1 MEENSAGWEKGQQMR
16 GDKDFQGHLF
26 SYVSLEDRVP
36 ADHPLRPLKCMVD
49 EALDRLSRDL
59 DKLYSKHGRP
69 SIPPEQLLKA
79 LLLQCLYTIRS
90 ERQLVEQLD
99 YNLLFRWFV
108 GLNMDDSVWNA
119 TTFTKNRD
127 RLLKGDIATKF
138 FDQILLMARE
148 ANLLSSEHFTV
159 DGTLLEAWAGHKSF
173 KPKEENDK
181 KDPPKSGG
189 KFSPELEK
197 AVSVALG
204 RRQTSHGS
212 RNKGANFHGQKRCND
227 THQSTTD
234 PDARLFKK
242 GREGAKLSFMGHI
255 LTENRNGLVVDT
267 RVTRA
272 TGKAEAEAAEEMLSD
287 VPRDHRVTVGADKG
301 YDQKELVER
310 LRQLNVTPH
319 VAQNDTNRRSAIDDR
334 TTRHAGYTVS
344 QRKRKKVE
352 EVFGW
357 AKTVGGIRKVK
368 HKGLELV
375 RWVFKFTAAAYN
387 LVRIRNLLAENQQP
401 MPVLG

>member
-1 MEENSAGWEKGQQMR
+1 MR
-16 GDKDFQGHLF
+16 GDRDFQGHLF
-26 SYVSLEDRVP
+26 SYISLEDRVP
-36 ADHPLRPLKCMVD
+36 ADHPLRPMKHMVD
-49 EALDRLSRDL
+49 QVLEQLSRDF

-69 SIPPEQLLKA
+69 SIPPEQLLKT
-79 LLLQCLYTIRS
+79 LLLQCLFTIRS

-108 GLNMDDSVWNA
+108 GLNMDDAVWNA

-138 FDQILLMARE
+138 FDQVLLLARE

-159 DGTLLEAWAGHKSF
+159 DGTLVEAWAGHKSF
-173 KPKEENDK
+173 KPKQDEDNQ
-181 KDPPKSGG
+181 DPPASSG
-189 KFSPELEK
+189 KLSPELEK

-204 RRQTSHGS
+204 RPDTSHRS
-212 RNKGANFHGQKRCND
+212 RNKHANFHGQKRCND

-255 LTENRNGLVVDT
+255 LTENRNGLVVEA
-267 RVTRA
+267 RVT
-272 TGKAEAEAAEEMLSD
+272 KASGTAEVEAAEGMLSE
-287 VPRDHRVTVGADKG
+287 VPGNHRITVGADKG
-301 YDQKELVER
+301 FDQKELVKR
-310 LRQLNVTPH
+310 LRALNVTPH
-319 VAQNDTNRRSAIDDR
+319 VAQNETIRRSAIDDR

-344 QRKRKKVE
+344 QLKRKKVE

-368 HKGLELV
+368 HKGLKLV
-375 RWVFKFTAAAYN
+375 GWVFKFTAAAYN